1 VSSIEPRR
9 PGKWRALLDELEAL
23 GFHPSR
29 TRGQNFLFDDSML
42 DAIVSDARL
51 EDGDPVLEVGPGC
64 GVLTERLAPRASEV
78 LAVEL
83 DPRLAELTR
92 RRLAEHA
99 NVHVVEGD
107 ALDGKHALNPTIV
120 EWCARQPR
128 WRLVAN
134 LPYSVGTPIL
144 VACSRLTTPPK
155 SMTVLLQREL
165 VDRIA
170 AHPGDEHWGAVSAK
184 LQAAYDVRRGR
195 RVGPQMFWPRPSVES
210 AVVRLDLLAARP
222 GAEALARLDALATHL
237 FAQRR
242 KTLRSRLAELV
253 GGRDAAQALCVS
265 LSLDPEVRPERLTV
279 SQLGALAERLHSGA

>member
-1 VSSIEPRR
+1 VSTIEPRR
-9 PGKWRALLDELEAL
+9 PGKWRSLLGELEAL

-64 GVLTERLAPRASEV
+64 GVLTERLAPRACEV

-83 DPRLAELTR
+83 DPRLADLTR
-92 RRLAEHA
+92 RRLTEHA
-99 NVHVVEGD
+99 NVRVVEGD
-107 ALDGKHALNPTIV
+107 ALDGKHALNPLIV
-120 EWCARQPR
+120 EWSARQPR

-144 VACSRLTTPPK
+144 VASSRLAAPPQ

-170 AHPGDEHWGAVSAK
+170 AQPGDGPWGAVSAK
-184 LQAAYDVRRGR
+184 LQAVYSVRRVR
-195 RVGPQMFWPRPSVES
+195 RVGPQMFWPRPNVDS
-210 AVVRLDLLAARP
+210 AVAHLELLPERP
-222 GAEALARLDALATHL
+222 SREALARLDALANHL

-242 KTLRSRLAELV
+242 KTLRSRLAELA
-253 GGRDAAQALCVS
+253 GGRDAAQALC
-265 LSLDPEVRPERLTV
+265 LALGLDPELRPERLTV
-279 SQLGALAERLHSGA
+279 AQLGGLAERLHSGS